1 MFSMFTG
8 KAPVSR
14 IFWLAVALLVVPIFF
29 GLGYVFYLS
38 HNSADQNIETM
49 AKLGHVILSA
59 FAALYFF
66 FVAKSLYGAMYHNRE
81 PRISSWLAVCI
92 TALLVPLAAHFAF
105 DPWFY
110 KRNLL
115 NMLSKVPVNE
125 QLLAEVDTIQTTLPT
140 KLTRNITIDSA
151 TLTQRQLVFSA
162 TGKGA
167 LAEDA
172 TKATEASIVKALTEN
187 PSYCEALSK
196 AFDLGLWNARYEVR
210 YTNAVLT
217 TRLGPTQCADDWE
230 ATGLTVRND

>member
-1 MFSMFTG
+1 MFSIFTG

-29 GLGYVFYLS
+29 GLAYLFYLS
-38 HNSADQNIETM
+38 HNGADQNTETM

-66 FVAKSLYGAMYHNRE
+66 FITKSLFRAMHHNRE
-81 PRISSWLAVCI
+81 PSVSSWAAVFI

-105 DPWFY
+105 DPWSY
-110 KRNLL
+110 KRGLL
-115 NMLSKVPVNE
+115 NLLSKVPVND
-125 QLLAEVDTIQTTLPT
+125 QLLAEIDTIQSTLPAD
-140 KLTRNITIDSA
+140 LTRNITIDSA
-151 TLTQRQLVFSA
+151 TLAQRQLVFSA

-172 TKATEASIVKALTEN
+172 TKAAEASIVKALTED
-187 PSYCEALSK
+187 PSYCEALTK

-210 YTNAVLT
+210 YSNAVLT
-217 TRLGPTQCADDWE
+217 TRLGPTQCTDGWE
-230 ATGLTVRND
+230 ATGLTVRDD